1 MSVLSPGPGRA
12 ARVLG
17 GLVALALVIGMR
29 FPAVPQVP
37 DPTGKA
43 EQTADPLLNLN
54 NASQMFYTLAK
65 QQTLAK
71 SGPVMIVVG
80 DDLVLRKGEKR
91 TQAKVIPE
99 IYHTLKTFDHIP
111 LALDVALTAH
121 AGETP
126 LGEDFLN
133 ELRDYR
139 GLFPAAG
146 ERIDRVGL
154 DAEQRAR
161 QKMIIAACAQFVD
174 SVLDKR
180 QCLPVERMAF
190 TRKMT
195 PLLMAN
201 AAAAARAALDS
212 LHHQVCEW
220 KGQLTPQDWSDLTV
234 LASARSCRART
245 TWPSSISRGCWDNPA
260 RGSGSSTPRALAM
273 NPGRSTCWPPTKSIL
288 RSEST
293 SSMTRTAWLAT
304 CGPTARAIICRY
316 CSINLGKL
324 ALLAR
329 TGPMKRPM
337 VVCLGLALLV
347 AVAPGMTQFAGVWI
361 GRQPG

>member
-1 MSVLSPGPGRA
+1 MSVKFPSPGRA

-17 GLVALALVIGMR
+17 GLAVLALIIGMR
-29 FPAVPQVP
+29 SGPVPQVP

-54 NASQMFYTLAK
+54 NASRMFYTLAK

-71 SGPVMIVVG
+71 NGPVLIVIG
-80 DDLVLRKGEKR
+80 DDLVLRKGEQR
-91 TQAKVIPE
+91 TQARVIPE

-146 ERIDRVGL
+146 ERIDKVGL
-154 DAEQRAR
+154 DAELSAR
-161 QKMIIAACAQFVD
+161 QKTIIASCAQFVD
-174 SVLDKR
+174 SVLDRR
-180 QCLPVERMAF
+180 QCSPAERIAF

-201 AAAAARAALDS
+201 ASAAARAALDS
-212 LHHQVCEW
+212 LHRQVCEW
-220 KGQLTPQDWSDLTV
+220 KGQLTPQEWNMLTV
-234 LASARSCRART
+234 IVVGRQLPRKDNLSVQYFARLLGQSGEGKRLIYAEGLGDE
-245 TWPSSISRGCWDNPA
+245 SRSLD
-260 RGSGSSTPRALAM
+260 L
-273 NPGRSTCWPPTKSIL
+273 
-288 RSEST
+288 
-293 SSMTRTAWLAT
+293 LAT
-304 CGPTARAIICRY
+304 HLVDTHVAIDFFNDPNRMARD
-316 CSINLGKL
+316 
-324 ALLAR
+324 LLSDGAR
-329 TGPMKRPM
+329 DYLP
-337 VVCLGLALLV
+337 LLLDQ
-347 AVAPGMTQFAGVWI
+347 A
-361 GRQPG
+361 R

>member
-17 GLVALALVIGMR
+17 GLVALTLVIGMR

-54 NASQMFYTLAK
+54 NASRMFYTLAK

-111 LALDVALTAH
+111 LALDIALTAH
-121 AGETP
+121 TGESP

-133 ELRDYR
+133 ELR
-139 GLFPAAG
+139 
-146 ERIDRVGL
+146 
-154 DAEQRAR
+154 
-161 QKMIIAACAQFVD
+161 IIAACSRPPESGSTGSGSTLNNTARQKTIIAACPPLVD

-180 QCLPVERMAF
+180 QCLPAEHMAF

-201 AAAAARAALDS
+201 ASAAARAALDS
-212 LHHQVCEW
+212 LHHQVFKW
-220 KGQLTPQDWSDLTV
+220 KGQLTPQDWNDLTV
-234 LASARSCRART
+234 L
-245 TWPSSISRGCWDNPA
+245 
-260 RGSGSSTPRALAM
+260 
-273 NPGRSTCWPPTKSIL
+273 
-288 RSEST
+288 
-293 SSMTRTAWLAT
+293 
-304 CGPTARAIICRY
+304 
-316 CSINLGKL
+316 
-324 ALLAR
+324 
-329 TGPMKRPM
+329 
-337 VVCLGLALLV
+337 V
-347 AVAPGMTQFAGVWI
+347 I
-361 GRQPG
+361 GRQLPRKDNLAVQYFARLLGQPGEGKRLIYAKGLGDEPRTLDLLATHLVDTQIGIDFFNDPNRMARDLLSDGRGYLPLLLDQPR

>member
-1 MSVLSPGPGRA
+1 MPMPSPCPCRWN
-12 ARVLG
+12 RVCG
-17 GLVALALVIGMR
+17 GLAALALIIGMR

-54 NASQMFYTLAK
+54 NASRMFYTLAK

-91 TQAKVIPE
+91 TQARVIPE

-161 QKMIIAACAQFVD
+161 QKTIIAACAQFVD

-180 QCLPVERMAF
+180 QCLPAERMAF

-201 AAAAARAALDS
+201 ASAAARAALDS

-234 LASARSCRART
+234 LVIGRQLPRKDNLAVQYFARLLGQPGEGKRLIYAE
-245 TWPSSISRGCWDNPA
+245 GLGDE
-260 RGSGSSTPRALAM
+260 PRALD
-273 NPGRSTCWPPTKSIL
+273 L
-288 RSEST
+288 
-293 SSMTRTAWLAT
+293 LAT
-304 CGPTARAIICRY
+304 HLVDTQIGIDFFNDPNRMARD
-316 CSINLGKL
+316 
-324 ALLAR
+324 LLSDGTR
-329 TGPMKRPM
+329 DYLP
-337 VVCLGLALLV
+337 LLLD
-347 AVAPGMTQFAGVWI
+347 
-361 GRQPG
+361 QPR

>member
-17 GLVALALVIGMR
+17 GLVALTLVIGMR

-54 NASQMFYTLAK
+54 NASRMFYTLAK

-161 QKMIIAACAQFVD
+161 QKTIIAACAQFVD

-180 QCLPVERMAF
+180 QCLPAERMAF

-201 AAAAARAALDS
+201 ASAAAVAALDS

-220 KGQLTPQDWSDLTV
+220 KGQLTPQ
-234 LASARSCRART
+234 
-245 TWPSSISRGCWDNPA
+245 
-260 RGSGSSTPRALAM
+260 
-273 NPGRSTCWPPTKSIL
+273 
-288 RSEST
+288 
-293 SSMTRTAWLAT
+293 
-304 CGPTARAIICRY
+304 
-316 CSINLGKL
+316 
-324 ALLAR
+324 
-329 TGPMKRPM
+329 
-337 VVCLGLALLV
+337 
-347 AVAPGMTQFAGVWI
+347 
-361 GRQPG
+361 